1 VVKFASVTDGSRTGI
16 AVEIRSGI
24 VGAAFAGEPGYPGDL
39 DTLVASGPSALAAAG
54 QALAGA
60 AEFDVKDLT
69 FLPPLR
75 RAGKLLC
82 IGLNYADHSA
92 EGGFAVPDYPTVF
105 ARFNTSLVGHG
116 QPLIKPRASDQFDYE
131 GEVVAVIGTPGRH
144 IPKESALDHVIGYSL
159 FNDASVRDF
168 QMRTPQWTVGKN
180 FDGTGAFGP
189 WLVTADALPNGCA
202 GLTLE
207 TRLNGETVQSASTD
221 DLVFDVATLVST
233 LSEAMTLEAGDVIVS
248 GTPAGVGIAR
258 KPQLF
263 MKPGDICDVEVA
275 GLGTLSNSIAEE

>member
-1 VVKFASVTDGSRTGI
+1 MKFASITNG
-16 AVEIRSGI
+16 ARSGI
-24 VGAAFAGEPGYPGDL
+24 AIATDDTSLRGFFEGEPGYPGSL
-39 DTLVASGPSALAAAG
+39 DDLVASGSLQAAG
-54 QALAGA
+54 KALQGA
-60 AEFDVKDLT
+60 PVLDSGQVT

-116 QPLIKPRASDQFDYE
+116 QPLIKPQASDQFDYE
-131 GEVVAVIGTPGRH
+131 GEVVAVIGKPGRH

-159 FNDASVRDF
+159 FNDATARDF

-189 WLVTADALPNGCA
+189 YLVSSESLPSGCA
-202 GLTLE
+202 GIRLE

-221 DLVFDVATLVST
+221 SLVFDIATLVST
-233 LSEAMTLEAGDVIVS
+233 LSEAMTLEPGDIIIT
-248 GTPAGVGIAR
+248 GTPAGVGFAR
-258 KPQLF
+258 NPQLF
-263 MKPGDICDVEVA
+263 MKAGDVCEVEA
-275 GLGTLSNSIAEE
+275 TGLGVLSNPVADE

>member
-1 VVKFASVTDGSRTGI
+1 MKFASITNG
-16 AVEIRSGI
+16 ARSGI
-24 VGAAFAGEPGYPGDL
+24 AIATDDTGLKGLFEGESGYPGSL
-39 DTLVASGPSALAAAG
+39 DDLVASGAGSLTAAG
-54 QALAGA
+54 KALQGA
-60 AEFDVKDLT
+60 PALDAEQVT

-116 QPLIKPRASDQFDYE
+116 QPLIKPQASDQFDYE
-131 GEVVAVIGTPGRH
+131 GEVVAVIGKSGRH
-144 IPKESALDHVIGYSL
+144 ISKESALDHVIGYSL
-159 FNDASVRDF
+159 FNDATARDF

-189 WLVTADALPNGCA
+189 YLVTSESLPSGCA
-202 GLTLE
+202 GISLE
-207 TRLNGETVQSASTD
+207 TRLNGEAVQSASTD
-221 DLVFDVATLVST
+221 SLVFDIATLVST
-233 LSEAMTLEAGDVIVS
+233 LSEAMTLEPGDIIIT
-248 GTPAGVGIAR
+248 GTPAGVGFAR

-263 MKPGDICDVEVA
+263 MKAGDVCEVEA
-275 GLGTLSNSIAEE
+275 TDLGVLSNPVADE

>member
-1 VVKFASVTDGSRTGI
+1 M
-16 AVEIRSGI
+16 
-24 VGAAFAGEPGYPGDL
+24 
-39 DTLVASGPSALAAAG
+39 
-54 QALAGA
+54 
-60 AEFDVKDLT
+60 
-69 FLPPLR
+69 
-75 RAGKLLC
+75 LC

-116 QPLIKPRASDQFDYE
+116 QPLIKPRTSDQFDYE
-131 GEVVAVIGTPGRH
+131 GEVVAVIGKPGRH
-144 IPKESALDHVIGYSL
+144 IPKETALDHVIGYSL

-202 GLTLE
+202 GLKLE
-207 TRLNGETVQSASTD
+207 TRLNGQTVQSASTD
-221 DLVFDVATLVST
+221 DMVFDIATLVST
-233 LSEAMTLEAGDVIVS
+233 LSEAMTLEAGDVIIS

-263 MKPGDICDVEVA
+263 MKPGDICDVEVN
-275 GLGTLSNSIAEE
+275 GLGILSNPVAEECTRPHQGRIP